1 METSYNEIFQTGNN
15 QVMSVDLQSKTPE
28 NLANLQMVLVTSS
41 MNHEYARQEYDQ
53 AKSYQR
59 KQELLGRMS
68 DLKQL
73 YFQVRQSL
81 SLTHPEKLEELE
93 VDLLFQK
100 QAVLNEYPI

>member
-1 METSYNEIFQTGNN
+1 
-15 QVMSVDLQSKTPE
+15 
-28 NLANLQMVLVTSS
+28 
-41 MNHEYARQEYDQ
+41 
-53 AKSYQR
+53 
-59 KQELLGRMS
+59 MS

-93 VDLLFQK
+93 IDLLFQK